1 MGNEP
6 EQDAQPRRATPNDQN
21 VGDPSPPHAEL
32 GDPSPNPEDV
42 EPMTNDKAGKIN
54 FDDRGNAFFEWRD
67 DLIVED
73 NDAAQRRRDK
83 ALENPGLSLVN
94 EGLPP
99 STDAGPRDYRSGY
112 NPYESGV
119 LDRATTPPR
128 KKRDLR
134 ELSKWIEA
142 KRKAEQTSNKN

>member
-1 MGNEP
+1 MVDEQQKQDGAQRQSNENSG
-6 EQDAQPRRATPNDQN
+6 TN
-21 VGDPSPPHAEL
+21 V
-32 GDPSPNPEDV
+32 
-42 EPMTNDKAGKIN
+42 NDKAGKIN

-67 DLIVED
+67 DLLTDD
-73 NDAAQRRRDK
+73 NAATQRLRDK

-99 STDAGPRDYRSGY
+99 SSDETPRDYRLGY

-119 LDRATTPPR
+119 FDRATMAPK

-142 KRKAEQTSNKN
+142 KRKADADPDKT